1 MKKYN
6 SRLVNLL
13 DKLPNELF
21 KTQTIFDNQ
30 IDAAKDILKSF
41 TAHIDNKE
49 DEDSARNNHV
59 ILLAQMQGG
68 KTGVCN
74 SLVNIIEH
82 GDKKIK
88 SYFGIEDY
96 YFITGM
102 NDNGLHQQTVE
113 RCKNE
118 IDFLKHID
126 SNNLGAYLI
135 SKYRQNR
142 KDEYHKNVT
151 NIFVYKNSDLK
162 KNIKYIKNH
171 KIENCIIFIDE
182 SHYGSN
188 ENHILTDWLESNNIN
203 WKNNSDLK
211 NRNIYIVSISATP
224 LDEIISDIADS
235 KEKIILK
242 TTNNYCGVI
251 DFLNQDMI
259 RSASNSDFNFDT
271 KNKTYRIIDFI
282 KNAHSKM
289 INNKGIIFI
298 RSSNR
303 KEETITNNEYVKNNF
318 NCIHINSK
326 NGIIDYKSIN
336 LPFKLLMGSDTN
348 DLCNE
353 IDKKPIIYLI
363 KGAFRAGHTLDINIK
378 EHTYMIYDYSI
389 NGCETTLQ
397 GLFGRFCGYRNKF
410 SSNTIMYVN
419 TNHIDEYYNW
429 VISNFQNDETP
440 TGISQF
446 QTIENDE
453 DLLDNELYR
462 LKAKTIENKSI
473 SLNYEQLV
481 ELKFI
486 HDLNKNIR
494 RNAVKDFV
502 RNKLNYT
509 DFDYMGILQLWPKI
523 GKEFAISTYEKLLYS
538 FNEENPYTLGIAT
551 GYQKSEFGKEFE
563 TDKDNIRKYENQ
575 KWIHVVLDERDNS
588 IKIFKSITC
597 IEKRVRNII
606 VKYKEHKDTTK

>member
-13 DKLPNELF
+13 DKLPNDLF
-21 KTQTIFDNQ
+21 ITKTIFDNQ

-41 TAHIDNKE
+41 TAHIGNKE
-49 DEDSARNNHV
+49 DEDSAKNNHV

-102 NDNGLHQQTVE
+102 NDNGLHQQTYE
-113 RCKNE
+113 RCKEE
-118 IDFLKHID
+118 IDFLKNID
-126 SNNLGAYLI
+126 KDKLGAYLI
-135 SKYRQNR
+135 SKYRQSR

-171 KIENCIIFIDE
+171 KVENCIIFIDE

-188 ENHILTDWLESNNIN
+188 ENHILTDWLDSNNIN

-242 TTNNYCGVI
+242 TTTDYYGVI
-251 DFLNQDMI
+251 NFLNQDMI
-259 RSASNSDFNFDT
+259 RSASNSDFNFDS
-271 KNKTYRIIDFI
+271 KNNTYRIIEFI

-289 INNKGIIFI
+289 INNKGLIFI

-303 KEETITNNEYVKNNF
+303 KEQMLINNDYIKDNF
-318 NCIHINSK
+318 NCVHINSQ
-326 NGIIDYKSIN
+326 NGRIDYKSIN
-336 LPFKLLMGSDTN
+336 LPFKILMGSDTN
-348 DLCNE
+348 SLCND
-353 IDKKPIIYLI
+353 IDKKPILYLI
-363 KGAFRAGHTLDINIK
+363 KGAFRAGHTLDANIK

-410 SSNTIMYVN
+410 LSNTIMYVN

-429 VISNFQNDETP
+429 VVSNFQNDETP

-446 QTIENDE
+446 QTVD
-453 DLLDNELYR
+453 DNEELCENEFYR
-462 LKAKTIENKSI
+462 IRPKGIENKSI
-473 SLNYEQLV
+473 LLNDEQIS
-481 ELKFI
+481 ELKTI
-486 HDLNKNIR
+486 HNLNKKIR
-494 RNAVKDFV
+494 REAVKDFV
-502 RNKLNYT
+502 KYKLKYT
-509 DFDYMGILQLWPKI
+509 DFHYMAKLQLWPKI
-523 GKEFAISTYEKLLYS
+523 GKEYATSTYEKLLYS
-538 FNEENPYTLGIAT
+538 FNEQNPYTLGIDTA
-551 GYQKSEFGKEFE
+551 YQKSELGKEFE
-563 TDKDNIRKYENQ
+563 TDKDNLRKYENQ

-588 IKIFKSITC
+588 VKIFKSITC
-597 IEKRVRNII
+597 IEKRVRNINT
-606 VKYKEHKDTTK
+606 KYKSHKDTSK